1 MDGPS
6 AAVLVAVRRRAIR
19 LEQGMDTNSCV
30 HHMLDKA
37 GLSPNAACQSMGR
50 ANGYVDQSL
59 KRRGG
64 IGAPTLAE
72 IAQACGYELQLVG
85 RGETLRI
92 DPAPASEAENTQK
105 TPRKGSF
112 PLFGNPSVTWDPFR
126 DGQEL
131 LAITEPYE
139 SPTFYHVGQHED
151 GSWHVLSV
159 EKHDYAQ
166 EGEES
171 LEAQLAR
178 VRKMRRLQPGD
189 EGRGEVIDSLLH
201 YVYDE
206 SPEAKAKAE
215 ERWKRN
221 QAEAV
226 RILAEAKTQ
235 STRSPRGHPSSAS
248 PARRGPS
255 SSRGSSS
262 RSGETSNAR
271 KTLPYVLLAK
281 TTRDAQAPRAATLSF
296 GGKLGTD
303 RLPYSASF
311 ATIAAERASIC
322 SSAPSSTAEVTCTS
336 GSSTSMPFMRWMASS
351 MSEPACGA
359 HEPL

>member
-1 MDGPS
+1 
-6 AAVLVAVRRRAIR
+6 
-19 LEQGMDTNSCV
+19 MDTNSCV

-37 GLSPNAACQSMGR
+37 GLSSNAACKSMGR

-59 KRRGG
+59 KRKGG
-64 IGAPTLAE
+64 IGAPALAE

-85 RGETLRI
+85 RGETLNI
-92 DPAPASEAENTQK
+92 DPANKSEAENTQK

-126 DGQEL
+126 DGQEP

-151 GSWHVLSV
+151 GSWHVISV

-171 LEAQLAR
+171 LETQLAR

-215 ERWKRN
+215 KRWQEVQEN
-221 QAEAV
+221 VAHE
-226 RILAEAKTQ
+226 LAEAKNAKYKKPEGPPVE
-235 STRSPRGHPSSAS
+235 RKPHK
-248 PARRGPS
+248 RGPKFFT
-255 SSRGSSS
+255 GLFI
-262 RSGETSNAR
+262 T
-271 KTLPYVLLAK
+271 
-281 TTRDAQAPRAATLSF
+281 F
-296 GGKLGTD
+296 GGDK
-303 RLPYSASF
+303 
-311 ATIAAERASIC
+311 
-322 SSAPSSTAEVTCTS
+322 
-336 GSSTSMPFMRWMASS
+336 
-351 MSEPACGA
+351 
-359 HEPL
+359 